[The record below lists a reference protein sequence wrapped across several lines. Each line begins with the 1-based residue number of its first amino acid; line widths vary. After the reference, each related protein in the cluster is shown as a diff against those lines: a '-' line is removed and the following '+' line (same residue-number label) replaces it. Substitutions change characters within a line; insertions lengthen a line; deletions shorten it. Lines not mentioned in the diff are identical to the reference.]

1 MISPNKKGLSRVER
15 KILFWLLAA
24 AVAATLLLG
33 LLRMDRGGYGIA
45 QIYCDGTL
53 VASLDLADYQ
63 QSRIIPL
70 SQLGVDLPVSFE
82 LKDHKIRFVNVTCP
96 DHLCE
101 QTGWCQNPGDRAVC
115 LPNRT
120 SLICYDK
127 ASL

>member
-1 MISPNKKGLSRVER
+1 MKKREWIIVAV
-15 KILFWLLAA
+15 LLAA
-24 AVAATLLLG
+24 CIAAAFFLYRPKEAARRRSCGYLCRRRRAAPRRLV
-33 LLRMDRGGYGIA
+33 GGEAY
-45 QIYCDGTL
+45 TF
-53 VASLDLADYQ
+53 
-63 QSRIIPL
+63 RIEEET
-70 SQLGVDLPVSFE
+70 GRPVSFE
-82 LKDHKIRFVNVTCP
+82 VRDGRIRFIDVTCP

>member
-1 MISPNKKGLSRVER
+1 MKKREWIIVAV
-15 KILFWLLAA
+15 LLAVCIA
-24 AVAATLLLG
+24 AAFFLYRPKQATNGVVAVISVDG
-33 LLRMDRGGYGIA
+33 EELRRI
-45 QIYCDGTL
+45 
-53 VASLDLADYQ
+53 DLSSDDAYTF
-63 QSRIIPL
+63 RIEEET
-70 SQLGVDLPVSFE
+70 GKPVSFE
-82 LKDHKIRFVNVTCP
+82 VQDGRIRFVDVTCP